1 MPWQRFS
8 QSVSELRDWLGL
20 SLPSSH
26 RARQSDMRWRRSED
40 MVTAQAPES
49 ASNAITV
56 QQSTNREAR
65 RIDKS

>member
-1 MPWQRFS
+1 
-8 QSVSELRDWLGL
+8 
-20 SLPSSH
+20 
-26 RARQSDMRWRRSED
+26 

>member
-8 QSVSELRDWLGL
+8 QSVSELREWTGL

-49 ASNAITV
+49 ASSATTV
-56 QQSTNREAR
+56 QQSTDCEAM
-65 RIDKS
+65 RIDKF